1 MDVWKENILEDFE
14 LGNLEYKTAEEFLV
28 DLKKEFGGGDKEV
41 VKVVELRKLEQKGRA
56 IEEFVQEFR
65 RATRESSYEERLL
78 VEEFKRE
85 ISRVIRKKL
94 MEAERPLTSIEQWY
108 KHATNLDRH
117 LRESRR
123 EKERLRRRKSMKA
136 QALRQS
142 ISAKMAIHGR

>member
-41 VKVVELRKLEQKGRA
+41 VKVVELRKLEQKGRT

-94 MEAERPLTSIEQWY
+94 MEAERPLTSIEQ
-108 KHATNLDRH
+108 
-117 LRESRR
+117 
-123 EKERLRRRKSMKA
+123 
-136 QALRQS
+136 
-142 ISAKMAIHGR
+142 

>member
-1 MDVWKENILEDFE
+1 VDVWKENILEDFE

-41 VKVVELRKLEQKGRA
+41 VKVVELRKLEQKGRT

-94 MEAERPLTSIEQWY
+94 MEAERPLTSIEQ
-108 KHATNLDRH
+108 
-117 LRESRR
+117 
-123 EKERLRRRKSMKA
+123 
-136 QALRQS
+136 
-142 ISAKMAIHGR
+142 